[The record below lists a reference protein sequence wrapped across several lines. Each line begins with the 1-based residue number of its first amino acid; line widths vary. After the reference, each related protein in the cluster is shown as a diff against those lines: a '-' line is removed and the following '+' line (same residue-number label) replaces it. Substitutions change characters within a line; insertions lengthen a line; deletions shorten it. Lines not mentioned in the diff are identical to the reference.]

1 MIPLEHLHELLQA
14 GSPWMSQD
22 LQSLLHPE
30 EQQHILTSTV
40 KLQNS
45 TGSNMTQDRYGHTV
59 LAARAGALP

>member
-1 MIPLEHLHELLQA
+1 
-14 GSPWMSQD
+14 MSQD